1 MSQFNLIEQVERLL
15 KLIDKQTNEI
25 DDLRK
30 DNEYL
35 TKENRMLKEA
45 LGYEQRQN
53 QRQSHGRSKDIL

>member
-35 TKENRMLKEA
+35 TKENRMLKESLA
-45 LGYEQRQN
+45 FEQRQN
-53 QRQSHGRSKDIL
+53 QRQSHGRSKSIL